1 MSVVGYARVST
12 DDQKMDLQLDALR
25 AAGADKIF
33 EDQGVSGSKTSRPG
47 LDASIAY
54 LRDGDVLTVWRLDRL
69 GRSTLH
75 VLALIQELSDRGV
88 GFRSLTE
95 SVDTTT
101 PAGRLMLTLLAGLSS
116 MEREITIERT
126 KAGLAAAKRQGRIG
140 GRPRALTPVRE
151 QQARRRARRRPGDHL
166 PCTRRRE
173 LGPTHGPSIAR
184 MPGVHAPPDLAG

>member
-151 QQARRRARRRPGDHL
+151 QQARLMYQRGSTA
-166 PCTRRRE
+166 TEIAAE
-173 LGPTHGPSIAR
+173 LGVGRATIYRA
-184 MPGVHAPPDLAG
+184 LADAN